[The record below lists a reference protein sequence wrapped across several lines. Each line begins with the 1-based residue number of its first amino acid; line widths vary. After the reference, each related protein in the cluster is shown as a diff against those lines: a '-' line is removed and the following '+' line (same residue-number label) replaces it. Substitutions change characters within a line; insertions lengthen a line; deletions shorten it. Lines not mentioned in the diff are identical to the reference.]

1 MKVTWTQAALECFE
15 NIRDYLAVQE
25 RSPQAAIDT
34 LNSIFS
40 CEEQIQDMPHSGRSV
55 PEYNQTNL
63 REIIDGSYRII
74 YLICE
79 SEIFVL
85 TVVHRSHIQWQI
97 GKPI

>member
-1 MKVTWTQAALECFE
+1 MKVTWTQEALECLE
-15 NIRDYLAVQE
+15 DIRDYLAVQE
-25 RSPQAAIDT
+25 KSPQAAIDT

-40 CEEQIQDMPHSGRSV
+40 RESQIQDMPHSGRSV

-85 TVVHRSHIQWQI
+85 TVVHQSRIKWQI
-97 GKPI
+97 VKPI